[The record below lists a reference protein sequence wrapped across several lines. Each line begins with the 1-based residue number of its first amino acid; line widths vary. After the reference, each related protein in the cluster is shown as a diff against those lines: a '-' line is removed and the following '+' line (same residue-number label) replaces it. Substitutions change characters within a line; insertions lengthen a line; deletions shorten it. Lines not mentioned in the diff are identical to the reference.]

1 MKEYVERVIK
11 VLKHQSDLN
20 MDLFNNGDVSEKMRD
35 SLVTESVAYDL
46 CIALLTDEK
55 FLSDLE
61 DIMRRYS

>member
-11 VLKHQSDLN
+11 VLEHQSNLN
-20 MDLFNNGDVSEKMRD
+20 MDLFNNGDFSEKMRCR
-35 SLVTESVAYDL
+35 LFTESVAYDH